1 MKIPHRIFLPA
12 ARSDEI
18 VSRAVDNELL
28 IYDRRRDKAHCL
40 NSTAAAIWRHCDGRS
55 TVGEIAHAIAR
66 ETGGAA
72 DETVVQLG
80 LEELSRRHLL
90 TAAPLHPAPV
100 SRREAVRRIGLG
112 AAIALPIVM
121 TITAPTAVQAG
132 SCRAGGASC
141 GTGSQCC
148 SGVCSGGTCLG
159 GVVNPQDRTRRRS

>member
-1 MKIPHRIFLPA
+1 MKIPPCIFMPA
-12 ARSDEI
+12 ARSEEI
-18 VSRAVDNELL
+18 VSREVDNELL

-40 NSTAAAIWRHCDGRS
+40 NSTAAAIWKHCDGRT
-55 TVGEIAHAIAR
+55 TVSEIAHAIAR
-66 ETGGAA
+66 ETDGAA

-90 TAAPLHPAPV
+90 TEAPFQPAPV

-121 TITAPTAVQAG
+121 TITAPTPAQAG
-132 SCRAGGASC
+132 SCRGAGVSC

-148 SGVCSGGTCLG
+148 SGTCSGGSCLG
-159 GVVNPQDRTRRRS
+159 GFANPQDRSRRRS